1 MENTCSCFKL
11 AYNGYQIY
19 TVLNTK
25 LIDMEN
31 LEIREKLSDGTLRE
45 LCISDVIHSFIDEI
59 FEKDDLFIQFFE
71 KLQSKLDWIDDKQI
85 EKMIETLSYWNKE
98 EDFSKMDKLTILY
111 RYRYTQFY
119 ISLKI

>member
-1 MENTCSCFKL
+1 
-11 AYNGYQIY
+11 
-19 TVLNTK
+19 
-25 LIDMEN
+25 MEN

-45 LCISDVIHSFIDEI
+45 LCIFDVIHSFIDEI

-71 KLQSKLDWIDDKQI
+71 KLQSQLDWIDDKNV

-111 RYRYTQFY
+111 RYKQL
-119 ISLKI
+119 I

>member
-1 MENTCSCFKL
+1 
-11 AYNGYQIY
+11 
-19 TVLNTK
+19 
-25 LIDMEN
+25 MEN
-31 LEIREKLSDGTLRE
+31 LKIIEKLSDGTLRE

-71 KLQSKLDWIDDKQI
+71 ELQSQLDWIDDKQI

-111 RYRYTQFY
+111 RYKQL
-119 ISLKI
+119 I